1 MTSTHTHSLPPLPP
15 HTQNILCSDK
25 TGTLTLNK
33 MVIQEDCPTWVPGAD
48 KASTLQLAALAAK
61 WLEPPADALDTM
73 TLGAADLE
81 AINKEGWT
89 TVDLEPFDASVK
101 RTSAIVHAPSVGYRR
116 VAKGAIHAIMQL
128 AKPGPA
134 TKFIEAE
141 ADAKAND
148 YASRGV
154 RCMAVGA
161 TPVCTTQAEAEA
173 APVELVGLLTFL
185 DPPRPDTHEVV
196 EKAMSMGV
204 DVKMI
209 TGDAL
214 VIAKETMRML
224 NLGTDIISAK
234 EIKWPK
240 VGPDGELP
248 SDLGT
253 TLAPRAVK
261 SDGFAQVFPEHKF
274 AIVEAL
280 RQAGFA
286 VGMTGD
292 GVNDAPA
299 LKRAHVGIAV
309 AGATDAARAAAD
321 IVLTEPGL
329 SAITVA
335 FREARIVFKRIS
347 NFILYRMCV
356 VGGGGGGDARARGR
370 GGRTRA
376 RAHTLSLTL
385 PLLTHPRPHSAATL
399 YLVAFF
405 FIAVFAIKPSNYNV
419 AYPKYFS
426 LPVLLLLLIT
436 ALNDGT
442 FVFIGKDTVKLS
454 PRPERWNLRSL
465 FAVASVLAIPP
476 TIGSLLLL
484 HWALDSSHPAS
495 LFAKLGLPAL
505 PQAKLAS
512 MMFLVVGAMSF
523 LTLFAAREQSWG
535 WTSAPHPVLSI
546 ASVISLFVTTMLAS
560 FWPAPSASLLRN
572 LLSDIPVLGLSR
584 AIPEGGVPGAVGD
597 ADLDLRSRTYA
608 LWPLWTLLY
617 CFFWF
622 GVQDVFKVVTWKL
635 LLAADAFGLR
645 TGAVVAVR
653 GADTFEDKQAVD
665 AAGTVEGRL
674 LELRVRDA
682 ALSVQQALAKV
693 SAAGSTDAALETAAS
708 TLAAASDAVTRTV
721 HESEPIFARTA
732 SVAASTPAEPSVV
745 PRLGRSSMTMP
756 QRRASLEM
764 AAAHSQAVAAAPA
777 GVPSSAADPAVR
789 LRRMSIA
796 AQNALEA
803 LEPGAD
809 DTRRRFMR
817 SSVAGLQ
824 EAQSQLDAVEA
835 ALRERTYRSRGRQ
848 GGGGGCGGAP
858 RADVENA

>member
-1 MTSTHTHSLPPLPP
+1 MRWGQRHGQRLPPPSLTLSPHSQPSQVKAADAVAALKACLKPRATVKRDGVWDTIDAAELVPGDLVKLAVGAAIPADVRVNEDGGIISVDASALKGESLPVTVSGKAANRSANMGSTVVRGEADATVMATGSNTFFGRTALLLNAGSNDDGGSLRRVILSTTLVLTIGSVILCGAVLGYLIGYDKEAIKPALSFTVVLLVSAIPITIEIVSTTTLAMGAKQLSHHGAIVTRLSAIEEAAGMVSFGCVCGWQNVVALIVGVQRAAADVQLMEGGAVVGNVRSHTLPP
-15 HTQNILCSDK
+15 TPHPPLQNILCSDK

-81 AINKEGWT
+81 AINNEGWT
-89 TVDLEPFDASVK
+89 TVDFEPFDASVN
-101 RTSAIVHAPSVGYRR
+101 RTSAVVHAPSVGYRR
-116 VAKGAIHAIMQL
+116 VAKGAIHAIIPL

-134 TKFIEAE
+134 TAAIEAE

-161 TPVCTTQAEAEA
+161 TPVCKTQAEAEA

-248 SDLGT
+248 CDLGT

-280 RQAGFA
+280 RQAGFV
-286 VGMTGD
+286 VGMTGN

-335 FREARIVFKRIS
+335 FREACIVFKRIS
-347 NFILYRMCV
+347 NFILYRI
-356 VGGGGGGDARARGR
+356 
-370 GGRTRA
+370 
-376 RAHTLSLTL
+376 
-385 PLLTHPRPHSAATL
+385 AATL

-405 FIAVFAIKPSNYNV
+405 FIAVFAIKPSNYNI
-419 AYPKYFS
+419 AFPKYFS

-442 FVFIGKDTVKLS
+442 FVFIGKDAVKPS

-465 FAVASVLAIPP
+465 FAVASVLAVPP

-495 LFAKLGLPAL
+495 LFAKIGLPAL

-523 LTLFAAREQSWG
+523 LTLFAAREQSWC

-546 ASVISLFVTTMLAS
+546 ASVISLFVTTMLGE
-560 FWPAPSASLLRN
+560 WEW
-572 LLSDIPVLGLSR
+572 
-584 AIPEGGVPGAVGD
+584 EGG
-597 ADLDLRSRTYA
+597 
-608 LWPLWTLLY
+608 
-617 CFFWF
+617 
-622 GVQDVFKVVTWKL
+622 
-635 LLAADAFGLR
+635 
-645 TGAVVAVR
+645 R
-653 GADTFEDKQAVD
+653 GGMEQRDRDK
-665 AAGTVEGRL
+665 
-674 LELRVRDA
+674 
-682 ALSVQQALAKV
+682 S
-693 SAAGSTDAALETAAS
+693 
-708 TLAAASDAVTRTV
+708 
-721 HESEPIFARTA
+721 
-732 SVAASTPAEPSVV
+732 
-745 PRLGRSSMTMP
+745 
-756 QRRASLEM
+756 
-764 AAAHSQAVAAAPA
+764 
-777 GVPSSAADPAVR
+777 
-789 LRRMSIA
+789 
-796 AQNALEA
+796 
-803 LEPGAD
+803 
-809 DTRRRFMR
+809 
-817 SSVAGLQ
+817 
-824 EAQSQLDAVEA
+824 
-835 ALRERTYRSRGRQ
+835 
-848 GGGGGCGGAP
+848 
-858 RADVENA
+858 